1 MINSILSTCS
11 YNFSRKNLNLRIF
24 ESGKTYIKHNNKKVI
39 EENIFAGA
47 ISGVNS
53 EFNLKNDQDKLSFF
67 DLKGDLLSVLPNLS
81 FEAHTGIKYFDKACQ
96 AVIKQNN
103 KIVGYC
109 GEPEKSLYEQ
119 YSIKNKVFYFELMID
134 RIADAEDVKY
144 KKISIFPKIKRDLT
158 ILVDDSIL
166 ANDII
171 DAVERKSFNYMI
183 NIKISDIFYN
193 KAEFGIG
200 KKSMTIEFMFQDK
213 LGTLTDNQI
222 NDEMVEITS
231 FLKNKNEAIIRT

>member
-1 MINSILSTCS
+1 M
-11 YNFSRKNLNLRIF
+11 F
-24 ESGKTYIKHNNKKVI
+24 YIG
-39 EENIFAGA
+39 FTR
-47 ISGVNS
+47 
-53 EFNLKNDQDKLSFF
+53 F
-67 DLKGDLLSVLPNLS
+67 
-81 FEAHTGIKYFDKACQ
+81 KYFSKTCQ

-109 GEPEKSLYEQ
+109 GEPSKSLYAQ
-119 YSIKNKVFYFELMID
+119 YSIKNPIFYFELMID
-134 RIADAEDVKY
+134 KITGIEDVKY
-144 KKISIFPKIKRDLT
+144 KKISIFPKTKRDLT
-158 ILVDDSIL
+158 ILVDDNIL

-213 LGTLTDNQI
+213 LRTLTDNQV
-222 NDEMVEITS
+222 NDEMVKITS
-231 FLKNKNEAIIRT
+231 LLKSKHEVIIRTQ